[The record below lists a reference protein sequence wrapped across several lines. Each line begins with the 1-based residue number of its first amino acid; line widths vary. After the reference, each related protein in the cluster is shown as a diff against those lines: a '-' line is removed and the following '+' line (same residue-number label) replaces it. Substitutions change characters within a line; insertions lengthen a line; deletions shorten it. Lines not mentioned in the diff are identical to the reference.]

1 MNAVNTALSGLQASV
16 TRLDGAAANTAN
28 MRTRG
33 PVPATPPEQPL
44 APAAGEGQRVYQAV
58 ETEQT
63 AGDKGGVRARHTPT
77 QPSYL
82 VEFDPESAYADE
94 KGQVAAPNVDPVEQ
108 TVEQIEAQRAFAAN
122 LSVIRTADE
131 MERKLL
137 NISA

>member
-1 MNAVNTALSGLQASV
+1 
-16 TRLDGAAANTAN
+16 

-44 APAAGEGQRVYQAV
+44 PPATADAQRVYQAV
-58 ETEQT
+58 DTEQT
-63 AGDKGGVRARHTPT
+63 AAGDKGGVRARHAPT

-82 VEFDPESAYADE
+82 VEFDPDSAYADE
-94 KGQVAAPNVDPVEQ
+94 KGRVAAPNVDPVEQ

-131 MERKLL
+131 MERRLL
-137 NISA
+137 NVSA